1 MKKQTRELVKKI
13 QTAVNSRM
21 GKENGT
27 ANLIVRLD
35 GERIKVKVNAGDF
48 YTPVEILN
56 NLFPEVEYIEM
67 EILF

>member
-1 MKKQTRELVKKI
+1 MKKQTREIVKKI
-13 QTAVNSRM
+13 QAAVNSRL

-27 ANLIVRLD
+27 ANLILRLD
-35 GERIKVKVNAGDF
+35 GQRVAVKVNAGDF

-67 EILF
+67 EILC